1 VRVRVHTVL
10 TGLTGLAALLLSAV
24 LLSACGYRVGS
35 LVPSN
40 HSTIAVPI
48 FENTTERHDLEW
60 EVTRAV
66 VEELQSRSHLLVV
79 SERDNPDLVL
89 NGALVR
95 VDEDILSRRKRQRPR
110 ENVLFLTAE
119 ITVTDPKTGQA
130 VLAKKRVTERES
142 FTPMVGESIR
152 SARQEAVRTLA
163 ERVVQALEEGF

>member
-1 VRVRVHTVL
+1 MRLRMQDVL
-10 TGLTGLAALLLSAV
+10 AGLGGLLLSGI
-24 LLSACGYRVGS
+24 LLSGCGYRVGS

-48 FENTTERHDLEW
+48 FDNTTERHDLEW

-66 VEELQSRSHLLVV
+66 VEELQSRSHLVVV

-89 NGALVR
+89 TGTLVR
-95 VDEDILSRRKRQRPR
+95 VDEDLLSRRKYQRPR
-110 ENVLFLTAE
+110 ENALFLSAD
-119 ITVTDPKTGQA
+119 IAVTDAKTGQA
-130 VLAKKRVTERES
+130 VVAKKRVTERES
-142 FTPMVGESIR
+142 YSPLVGESIR